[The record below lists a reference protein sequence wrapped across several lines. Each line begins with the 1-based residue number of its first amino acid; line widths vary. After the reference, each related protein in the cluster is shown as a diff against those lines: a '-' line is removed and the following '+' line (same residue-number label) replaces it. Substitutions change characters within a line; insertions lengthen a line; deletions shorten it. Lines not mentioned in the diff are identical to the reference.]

1 MKTSGR
7 RLQKVADPC
16 GMLEINP
23 NMLLAHSTVSHLILY
38 GQKTCGG
45 HAAGAESPA
54 LLSELVYSGLVS
66 VGGEVG
72 CVIKG

>member
-7 RLQKVADPC
+7 HWQKEADPW
-16 GMLEINP
+16 GMLEITP
-23 NMLLAHSTVSHLILY
+23 NMLWSHSTVLHLILY
-38 GQKTCGG
+38 VQKTCGG
-45 HAAGAESPA
+45 HAAAAESPP

>member
-1 MKTSGR
+1 METSGR
-7 RLQKVADPC
+7 HWQKVADPR
-16 GMLEINP
+16 GMPEINP
-23 NMLLAHSTVSHLILY
+23 DLLWAHSTVFHLIICVR
-38 GQKTCGG
+38 KTCGG
-45 HAAGAESPA
+45 HAAAAESPP